1 MVYVRTK
8 GGNHAKLAPMN
19 NLPYGTLRAF
29 LTPFLMVLFRP
40 KVKGLRNVPA
50 SGPLI
55 LASNHLSFSDSI
67 FMPLVVPRKV
77 TFLAKSEYFT
87 SPGPK
92 GLLKKLTFIALGQ
105 VPVDRSGGR
114 RSEAALIT
122 GLEVLA
128 GGNSLGI
135 YPEGTRSPDGR
146 LYKGRT
152 GIARLA
158 IESGAVDCVFVSD
171 GISSLI
177 EKISLCSEPY
187 PDYAIRELVPQFED
201 LNISQEGFQ
210 NASVALDTLESKET
224 QVLKAFCQLKSI
236 ADIAKQTQI
245 SKVKVEE
252 VLTKIQTLLMLDTRS
267 QLVLR
272 MYRFGALAL

>member
-1 MVYVRTK
+1 MF
-8 GGNHAKLAPMN
+8 N
-19 NLPYGTLRAF
+19 NLPYGILRAF
-29 LTPFLMVLFRP
+29 LTPFLMSAFRP

-50 SGPLI
+50 KGPVI
-55 LASNHLSFSDSI
+55 IASNHLSFSDSI

-92 GLLKKLTFIALGQ
+92 GLLKKVTFKALGQ

-122 GLEVLA
+122 GLQVLA
-128 GGNSLGI
+128 EGKCLGI

-158 IESGAVDCVFVSD
+158 IESGAPV
-171 GISSLI
+171 I
-177 EKISLCSEPY
+177 P
-187 PDYAIRELVPQFED
+187 
-201 LNISQEGFQ
+201 
-210 NASVALDTLESKET
+210 VAMSNTD
-224 QVLKAFCQLKSI
+224 
-236 ADIAKQTQI
+236 
-245 SKVKVEE
+245 
-252 VLTKIQTLLMLDTRS
+252 KIQPTGQVIPNLHRVGMVFGEAMYFDGDSTDL
-267 QLVLR
+267 QYLR
-272 MYRFGALAL
+272 TVTDQIVAKIAEMSGQEYVDIYAPKKSKPDDINVAGEED

>member
-1 MVYVRTK
+1 
-8 GGNHAKLAPMN
+8 MN
-19 NLPYGTLRAF
+19 NLPYGILRAF
-29 LTPFLMVLFRP
+29 LTPFLMILFRP
-40 KVKGLRNVPA
+40 KVKGLRHVPA

-55 LASNHLSFSDSI
+55 IASNHLSFSDSI

-122 GLEVLA
+122 GLKVLA
-128 GGNSLGI
+128 EGKCLGI

-158 IESGAVDCVFVSD
+158 IESGAPIIAVAMFNT
-171 GISSLI
+171 
-177 EKISLCSEPY
+177 EKIQPTGTVIPKVMRVKMIFGEPMYFDGDSTDLQYLRDVTDKIMSTIQEMSGQDYVDAYATKAKKATEESE
-187 PDYAIRELVPQFED
+187 D
-201 LNISQEGFQ
+201 
-210 NASVALDTLESKET
+210 
-224 QVLKAFCQLKSI
+224 
-236 ADIAKQTQI
+236 
-245 SKVKVEE
+245 
-252 VLTKIQTLLMLDTRS
+252 
-267 QLVLR
+267 
-272 MYRFGALAL
+272 

>member
-1 MVYVRTK
+1 MS
-8 GGNHAKLAPMN
+8 MN

-29 LTPFLMVLFRP
+29 LTPFLMILFRP

-50 SGPLI
+50 TGPLI
-55 LASNHLSFSDSI
+55 IASNHLSFSDSI

-114 RSEAALIT
+114 RSEAAIST
-122 GLEVLA
+122 GLQVLSE
-128 GGNSLGI
+128 GKCLGI

-158 IESGAVDCVFVSD
+158 IESGAPIIPVAMFNT
-171 GISSLI
+171 
-177 EKISLCSEPY
+177 EKIQPTGKVIPNIQRVGMTFGEPMY
-187 PDYAIRELVPQFED
+187 FDGDSTDLAYLRVVTDQIMNRIQELSGQVYVDEYAAKV
-201 LNISQEGFQ
+201 
-210 NASVALDTLESKET
+210 K
-224 QVLKAFCQLKSI
+224 K
-236 ADIAKQTQI
+236 IAK
-245 SKVKVEE
+245 SESEE
-252 VLTKIQTLLMLDTRS
+252 ES
-267 QLVLR
+267 E
-272 MYRFGALAL
+272 

>member
-1 MVYVRTK
+1 M
-8 GGNHAKLAPMN
+8 GGDKVAYGLLKSFL
-19 NLPYGTLRAF
+19 LPILTL
-29 LTPFLMVLFRP
+29 LFRP

-50 SGPLI
+50 SGPVI
-55 LASNHLSFSDSI
+55 IASNHLSFSDSI

-122 GLEVLA
+122 GLKILA
-128 GGNSLGI
+128 EGDCLGI

-158 IESGAVDCVFVSD
+158 IVSGAPV
-171 GISSLI
+171 I
-177 EKISLCSEPY
+177 P
-187 PDYAIRELVPQFED
+187 
-201 LNISQEGFQ
+201 
-210 NASVALDTLESKET
+210 VAMFNTD
-224 QVLKAFCQLKSI
+224 
-236 ADIAKQTQI
+236 
-245 SKVKVEE
+245 
-252 VLTKIQTLLMLDTRS
+252 KIQPTGKVIPNLHRVGMQFGEPMYFDGDSTNLQYLRDVTDQIMNVIQAMSGQEYVDTYAPKKS
-267 QLVLR
+267 KPDDINVA
-272 MYRFGALAL
+272 GEED

>member
-1 MVYVRTK
+1 MI
-8 GGNHAKLAPMN
+8 
-19 NLPYGTLRAF
+19 
-29 LTPFLMVLFRP
+29 LFRP
-40 KVKGLRNVPA
+40 KVKGLRNVPGT
-50 SGPLI
+50 GPVI
-55 LASNHLSFSDSI
+55 IASNHLSFSDSI

-122 GLEVLA
+122 GLKVLA
-128 GGNSLGI
+128 EGKCLGI

-158 IESGAVDCVFVSD
+158 IESGAPIIPVAMFNT
-171 GISSLI
+171 
-177 EKISLCSEPY
+177 EKIQPTGTVVPKVMRVEMLFGEPMY
-187 PDYAIRELVPQFED
+187 FEGDSTD
-201 LNISQEGFQ
+201 LLYLRDVTDKIM
-210 NASVALDTLESKET
+210 AT
-224 QVLKAFCQLKSI
+224 
-236 ADIAKQTQI
+236 
-245 SKVKVEE
+245 
-252 VLTKIQTLLMLDTRS
+252 IQTLSGQEYVDTYATKAKKNLEEES
-267 QLVLR
+267 
-272 MYRFGALAL
+272 

>member
-1 MVYVRTK
+1 MI
-8 GGNHAKLAPMN
+8 A
-19 NLPYGTLRAF
+19 
-29 LTPFLMVLFRP
+29 FRP

-50 SGPLI
+50 TGPVI
-55 LASNHLSFSDSI
+55 IASNHLSFSDSI

-128 GGNSLGI
+128 DGNCLGI

-146 LYKGRT
+146 LYKART

-158 IESGAVDCVFVSD
+158 IESGAPVIPAAMFNTD
-171 GISSLI
+171 
-177 EKISLCSEPY
+177 KIQPTGTV
-187 PDYAIRELVPQFED
+187 VP
-201 LNISQEGFQ
+201 
-210 NASVALDTLESKET
+210 
-224 QVLKAFCQLKSI
+224 
-236 ADIAKQTQI
+236 
-245 SKVKVEE
+245 KVKRVGMTFGEPMYFEGDSRDALYLREVADTIMKRIQQLSGQEYVDEYATKAKRSGINVEE
-252 VLTKIQTLLMLDTRS
+252 SDE
-267 QLVLR
+267 
-272 MYRFGALAL
+272 

>member
-1 MVYVRTK
+1 
-8 GGNHAKLAPMN
+8 MN

-50 SGPLI
+50 SGPVI

-92 GLLKKLTFIALGQ
+92 GLIKKLTFIALGQ

-122 GLEVLA
+122 GLQVLA
-128 GGNSLGI
+128 EGNSLGI

-158 IESGAVDCVFVSD
+158 IESGAPV
-171 GISSLI
+171 I
-177 EKISLCSEPY
+177 P
-187 PDYAIRELVPQFED
+187 
-201 LNISQEGFQ
+201 
-210 NASVALDTLESKET
+210 
-224 QVLKAFCQLKSI
+224 I
-236 ADIAKQTQI
+236 AMFNTD
-245 SKVKVEE
+245 
-252 VLTKIQTLLMLDTRS
+252 KIQPTGTVIPKIMRVGITFGEPMYFEGDSSDLQYLRDVTDQIMKRIQQLSGQEYVDTYAVKAKRA
-267 QLVLR
+267 
-272 MYRFGALAL
+272 GINTENTDEND

>member
-1 MVYVRTK
+1 
-8 GGNHAKLAPMN
+8 MN
-19 NLPYGTLRAF
+19 NLPYGILRAF
-29 LTPFLMVLFRP
+29 LTPFLMILFRP
-40 KVKGLRNVPA
+40 KVKGLRNVPGT
-50 SGPLI
+50 GPVI
-55 LASNHLSFSDSI
+55 IASNHLSFSDSI

-122 GLEVLA
+122 GLKILA
-128 GGNSLGI
+128 EGKCLGI

-158 IESGAVDCVFVSD
+158 IESGAPIIPVAMFNT
-171 GISSLI
+171 
-177 EKISLCSEPY
+177 EKIQPTGTVVPKVMRVEMIFGQPMYFEGDSTDLLHLRDVTDKIMSTIQEMSGQEY
-187 PDYAIRELVPQFED
+187 VDIYATKAKKILEED
-201 LNISQEGFQ
+201 
-210 NASVALDTLESKET
+210 ES
-224 QVLKAFCQLKSI
+224 
-236 ADIAKQTQI
+236 
-245 SKVKVEE
+245 
-252 VLTKIQTLLMLDTRS
+252 
-267 QLVLR
+267 
-272 MYRFGALAL
+272 

>member
-1 MVYVRTK
+1 MI
-8 GGNHAKLAPMN
+8 
-19 NLPYGTLRAF
+19 
-29 LTPFLMVLFRP
+29 LFRP
-40 KVKGLRNVPA
+40 KVKGLRHVPA
-50 SGPLI
+50 TGPLI
-55 LASNHLSFSDSI
+55 IASNHLSFSDSI

-122 GLEVLA
+122 GLQVLA
-128 GGNSLGI
+128 EGKCIGI

-158 IESGAVDCVFVSD
+158 IESGAPIVPVAMFNT
-171 GISSLI
+171 
-177 EKISLCSEPY
+177 EKIQPTGQVVPNIKRVGMTFGEPMYFDGDSTDLQYLREVTDIIMKRIQELSGQEYVDQYAVKAKKTDSAKGEEESE
-187 PDYAIRELVPQFED
+187 
-201 LNISQEGFQ
+201 
-210 NASVALDTLESKET
+210 
-224 QVLKAFCQLKSI
+224 
-236 ADIAKQTQI
+236 
-245 SKVKVEE
+245 
-252 VLTKIQTLLMLDTRS
+252 
-267 QLVLR
+267 
-272 MYRFGALAL
+272 

>member
-1 MVYVRTK
+1 V
-8 GGNHAKLAPMN
+8 
-19 NLPYGTLRAF
+19 
-29 LTPFLMVLFRP
+29 
-40 KVKGLRNVPA
+40 
-50 SGPLI
+50 I
-55 LASNHLSFSDSI
+55 IASNHLSFSDSI

-122 GLEVLA
+122 GLKVLA
-128 GGNSLGI
+128 EGKCLGI

-158 IESGAVDCVFVSD
+158 IESGAPIIPVAMFNT
-171 GISSLI
+171 
-177 EKISLCSEPY
+177 EKIQPTGTVVPKVMRVEMIFGEPLY
-187 PDYAIRELVPQFED
+187 FEGDSTDLLYLREVTDKIMATIQALSGQEYVDTYATKAKKILEED
-201 LNISQEGFQ
+201 
-210 NASVALDTLESKET
+210 ES
-224 QVLKAFCQLKSI
+224 
-236 ADIAKQTQI
+236 
-245 SKVKVEE
+245 
-252 VLTKIQTLLMLDTRS
+252 
-267 QLVLR
+267 
-272 MYRFGALAL
+272 

>member
-1 MVYVRTK
+1 
-8 GGNHAKLAPMN
+8 MN
-19 NLPYGTLRAF
+19 NLPYGVLRAF

-40 KVKGLRNVPA
+40 KVKGLRHVPG
-50 SGPLI
+50 SGPVI
-55 LASNHLSFSDSI
+55 IASNHLSFSDSI

-122 GLEVLA
+122 GLKVLA
-128 GGNSLGI
+128 EGKCLGI

-158 IESGAVDCVFVSD
+158 IESGAPIIPVAMFNT
-171 GISSLI
+171 
-177 EKISLCSEPY
+177 EKIQPTGTVVPKVMRVEMIFGEPMY
-187 PDYAIRELVPQFED
+187 FEGDSTDLQHLRDVTDKIMQTIQALSGQEYVDTYATKAKKSTEEE
-201 LNISQEGFQ
+201 EG
-210 NASVALDTLESKET
+210 
-224 QVLKAFCQLKSI
+224 
-236 ADIAKQTQI
+236 
-245 SKVKVEE
+245 
-252 VLTKIQTLLMLDTRS
+252 
-267 QLVLR
+267 
-272 MYRFGALAL
+272 

>member
-1 MVYVRTK
+1 MI
-8 GGNHAKLAPMN
+8 
-19 NLPYGTLRAF
+19 
-29 LTPFLMVLFRP
+29 LFRP
-40 KVKGLRNVPA
+40 KVKGLRHVPGT
-50 SGPLI
+50 GPVI
-55 LASNHLSFSDSI
+55 IASNHLSFSDSI

-122 GLEVLA
+122 GLKVLA
-128 GGNSLGI
+128 EGKCLGI

-158 IESGAVDCVFVSD
+158 IESGAPIIPVAMFNT
-171 GISSLI
+171 
-177 EKISLCSEPY
+177 EKIQPTGTLMPKVMRVEMIFGEPMYFEGDSTDLLHLRDVTDKIMSTIQELSRQEYVDTYATKAKKSSE
-187 PDYAIRELVPQFED
+187 ED
-201 LNISQEGFQ
+201 EG
-210 NASVALDTLESKET
+210 
-224 QVLKAFCQLKSI
+224 
-236 ADIAKQTQI
+236 
-245 SKVKVEE
+245 
-252 VLTKIQTLLMLDTRS
+252 
-267 QLVLR
+267 
-272 MYRFGALAL
+272 